1 MTNVAKRRQGDGQ
14 AVTKVQRL
22 SPVTFEERMPTESHF
37 REGNTMR
44 GSWRPRGGSAGVRAH
59 GMSGKGWMQ
68 ELGKP
73 TGVSP
78 RGE

>member
-14 AVTKVQRL
+14 AVMRVKRS
-22 SPVTFEERMPTESHF
+22 SPVTSIERMPTGCSI
-37 REGNTMR
+37 GKATR
-44 GSWRPRGGSAGVRAH
+44 GAGHGDRVGGSAGVQEH
-59 GMSGKGWMQ
+59 GMPGDGWVE

-78 RGE
+78 QGE